1 VSGTFVCIATTSIL
15 VELDDDDCKK
25 SFLSRFDPDE
35 DADCS
40 KKSFLSR
47 FGPDDG
53 RESSIW
59 VFIAPTDELLTA
71 LLYGLKFWV
80 DGGWTAGWRLFGA
93 GSGCTVGSGQE
104 GSGLAWSMF
113 IIGKRVT

>member
-1 VSGTFVCIATTSIL
+1 MLFSGVSGTCVCTAIMSIL
-15 VELDDDDCKK
+15 VELDADCKK

-40 KKSFLSR
+40 KKSFLSK

-53 RESSIW
+53 RESSIL

-71 LLYGLKFWV
+71 LLYGLKFWM
-80 DGGWTAGWRLFGA
+80 DGGWTAGW
-93 GSGCTVGSGQE
+93 
-104 GSGLAWSMF
+104 
-113 IIGKRVT
+113 